1 MELIEAATKQPS
13 VKDVIRHL
21 TQLRSQLAFAI
32 KADGLNIDRFND
44 AQKQIRE
51 LDQQLTAFGVTP
63 MDLPPAKRDGATGT
77 RNQRR
82 AAKRSQGNT
91 FTERVNRRV
100 AGGGTP

>member
-13 VKDVIRHL
+13 MKDVIRHL
-21 TQLRSQLAFAI
+21 TQLRDQLAYAI
-32 KADGLNIDRFND
+32 KADGLNVARFND

-51 LDQQLTAFGVTP
+51 LDQQLTALGVPP
-63 MDLPPAKRDGATGT
+63 MDLAPAKRDGAMGT

-91 FTERVNRRV
+91 LTQRMNCK
-100 AGGGTP
+100 